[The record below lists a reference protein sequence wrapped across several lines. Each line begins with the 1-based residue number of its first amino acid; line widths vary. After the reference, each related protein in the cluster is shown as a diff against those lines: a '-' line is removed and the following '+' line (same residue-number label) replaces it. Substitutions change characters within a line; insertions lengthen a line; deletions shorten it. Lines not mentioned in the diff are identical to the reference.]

1 MAQNNHAISANYF
14 FHKVRDMD
22 NGATFTA
29 KRINQFHDAAPANYV
44 QRSGRLIKNKKLG
57 IHGERSGN
65 GYALLLASRERCGVC
80 MSAVEKGHSFEFPC
94 YAPTNFI
101 ARNLQVFGAKSNVF
115 INDAR
120 NYLVF
125 WILKHQPELSP
136 SLFIRLKVGCSGNKD
151 LLANECY

>member
-22 NGATFTA
+22 NGATLTA
-29 KRINQFHDAAPANYV
+29 KRINQFHDAASTNYI
-44 QRSGRLIKNKKLG
+44 QRSGGFIKNKKLG

-80 MSAVEKGHSFEFPC
+80 MSAVEKGHSFELPC

-101 ARNLQVFGAKSNVF
+101 AGNLQVFRAKSNVF
-115 INDAR
+115 INNAR
-120 NYLVF
+120 NYLIF
-125 WILKHQPELSP
+125 WILKHQPELSS
-136 SLFIRLKVGCSGNKD
+136 SLFIRLKVGRSGNKD